1 MHSEILTTKQVELLP
16 YLSQYKRNF
25 YLVGGT
31 AISLHIGHRE
41 SIDFD
46 LFAFSKLNKTAIK
59 KKLDAIPFEKKLIFE
74 DIDQIHLNINTVKV
88 TFFQYPYNIEHNEMF
103 EKTFALPD
111 LLTLAAM
118 KAFALGRR
126 TKWKDYVDLFFIIKN
141 FYSVKEIS
149 DKAKQIFDYH
159 FSERLFIQQLAYHK
173 DINYAEPVIFKPGFE
188 VDADT
193 VRNFLIDV
201 SLQEL

>member
-1 MHSEILTTKQVELLP
+1 MHSEILTEKQIELLP
-16 YLSQYKRNF
+16 YLSKYKRSF

-46 LFAFSKLNKTAIK
+46 LFTISKLNKTTIK
-59 KKLDAIPFEKKLIFE
+59 NKLENIPFRKKIIFE
-74 DIDQIHLNINTVKV
+74 DIDQIHLNINDVKV
-88 TFFQYPYNIEHNEMF
+88 TFFQYPYKIEHSEVFN
-103 EKTFALPD
+103 KILTLPD
-111 LLTLAAM
+111 LLSLSAM
-118 KAFALGRR
+118 KAYALGRR

-159 FSERLFIQQLAYHK
+159 FSEKLFIQQLAYHK
-173 DINYAEPVIFKPGFE
+173 DIDYTEPVIFKNGFE
-188 VDADT
+188 IDADT

>member
-16 YLSQYKRNF
+16 YLSQYKRSF

-46 LFAFSKLNKTAIK
+46 LFTFSKLNKTAIK
-59 KKLDAIPFEKKLIFE
+59 KKLDTIPFEKNLIFE

-88 TFFQYPYNIEHNEMF
+88 TFFQYPYNIEHNETF
-103 EKTFALPD
+103 EKTFTLPD

-118 KAFALGRR
+118 KAFTLGRR

-159 FSERLFIQQLAYHK
+159 FSEKLFIQQLAYHK
-173 DINYAEPVIFKPGFE
+173 DINYTEPVIFKPGFE